1 MAQKFEIYR
10 EVGWNDRLG
19 ETEFEKL
26 TSMKNEQAAID
37 FAGDINNIG
46 KYGNMLVFKKING
59 KVYFYSELTKSWEEK
74 E

>member
-10 EVGWNDRLG
+10 EVGWDDRLG

-37 FAGDINNIG
+37 FARDINNIG
-46 KYGNMLVFKKING
+46 KYGNMLVFKKTNG

>member
-10 EVGWNDRLG
+10 EVGWDDRLG

-46 KYGNMLVFKKING
+46 KYGNMLVFKKTNG

>member
-46 KYGNMLVFKKING
+46 KYGNMLVFKKANG

>member
-10 EVGWNDRLG
+10 EVGWDDRLG

-46 KYGNMLVFKKING
+46 KYGNMLVFKKTNG
-59 KVYFYSELTKSWEEK
+59 KVYCYSELTKSWEEK

>member
-46 KYGNMLVFKKING
+46 KYGNMLVFKKTNG

>member
-1 MAQKFEIYR
+1 MAQKYEIYR

-46 KYGNMLVFKKING
+46 KYGNMLVFKKTNG
-59 KVYFYSELTKSWEEK
+59 KVYFYSELTKNWEEK